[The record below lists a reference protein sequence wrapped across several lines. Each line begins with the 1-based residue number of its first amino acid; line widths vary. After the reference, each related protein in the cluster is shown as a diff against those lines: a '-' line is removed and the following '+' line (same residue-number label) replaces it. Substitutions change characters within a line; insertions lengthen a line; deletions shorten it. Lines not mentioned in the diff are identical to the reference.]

1 MVAAASGRGDALK
14 IKVAVSVLFTA
25 AALLTPAHATT
36 GYSTSGHEGMGGAN
50 QLTGVTV
57 CAIDTQSVDIQY
69 SGAITQA
76 PEPGTLVMAGLATIG
91 LGMTIRKRT
100 RKA

>member
-1 MVAAASGRGDALK
+1 MK

-36 GYSTSGHEGMGGAN
+36 GYSTATGHEGMGGAN

-91 LGMTIRKRT
+91 LGMTCLLYTSRCV
-100 RKA
+100 

>member
-1 MVAAASGRGDALK
+1 MK

-25 AALLTPAHATT
+25 AVLLTPAYATT
-36 GYSTSGHEGMGGAN
+36 GYFTATGYEGMGGAN
-50 QLTGVTV
+50 QPTGVTV

-69 SGAITQA
+69 SGTTTQA
-76 PEPGTLVMAGLATIG
+76 PEPGTLVMAGLALIG
-91 LGMTIRKRT
+91 LGLTIRKRS

>member
-1 MVAAASGRGDALK
+1 MK

-25 AALLTPAHATT
+25 AALLTPAYATT
-36 GYSTSGHEGMGGAN
+36 GYFTATGYEGMGGAN
-50 QLTGVTV
+50 QPTGVTV

-69 SGAITQA
+69 SGTTTQA
-76 PEPGTLVMAGLATIG
+76 PEPGTLVMAGLALIG
-91 LGMTIRKRT
+91 LGLTIRKRS